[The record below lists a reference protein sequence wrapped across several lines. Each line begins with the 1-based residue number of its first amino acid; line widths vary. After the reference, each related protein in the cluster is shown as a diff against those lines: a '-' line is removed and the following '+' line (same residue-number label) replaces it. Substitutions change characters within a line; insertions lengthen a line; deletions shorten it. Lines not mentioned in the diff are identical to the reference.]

1 MEQPDTQMTRSS
13 ERHTFTN
20 NSDDESTT
28 YDSDSKDDFT
38 SFPTLPDP
46 EQEHSR
52 ILTKI
57 FTKTLRKVTTNASA
71 LVQNYSSAKPHSIDE
86 EEHEYTLE
94 DSPVRIPTL
103 AATHTLENVAGQGES
118 NGDHELTSQDA
129 SKVVNVANQD
139 SGETFS
145 KEASSLDATP
155 SQISAEG
162 SSVADSKS
170 TNIVP
175 NRKPVNYGKFGDIPK
190 VTSHDGSLLL
200 SNMSIPQLLRRSTG
214 GTVSSVVNVSAIAS
228 TDGLTLI
235 NQDPAESE
243 STKRHAEGKLLPK
256 DSKSSAKKT
265 LQSRISSIFNKLPN
279 DIELSDDSASDM
291 ETINNY
297 SISSSPKVKVLKLS
311 RSSSYGRA
319 RKNAHENIN
328 FLVNESPSVKRNNSA
343 RKNPSGSISSVF
355 LDNARTI
362 INNNITVPAVSSASS
377 IITSTKG
384 NKKRR
389 RRLPKPSDNPLKTG
403 GIPKKYWMN
412 DEFVSDCLNCFRPF
426 TAFRRKHHCR
436 FCGQIFCSD
445 CTVFV
450 PYRKSKDHERAKD
463 ASKLPSND
471 KLRVCKPC
479 YSDVIVYISESEETS
494 DGTDSELDISSDSR
508 LASYRDD
515 GDASSVKLNRHRS
528 SSVNS
533 YNDSILTSSV
543 QWQPKPIP
551 PKDNQ
556 KSLLNTKTSESNIK
570 TTNIQPPQLAIP
582 ATRKG
587 EAVEIPVSSSS
598 NNLANNH
605 FGFNNFTPTP
615 VHNHLANT
623 DGLLGGSWRKM
634 YSQAYSQPYSHSVGK
649 ELASN
654 GYHSVYNSMRSKR
667 NRKFTGFSD
676 IQKGDKFSSRLRKG
690 SISTNMDFSNEN
702 SDDNNYDYDD
712 EEDYLDGAESETED
726 EQVMS
731 LYTSLNHNDHTSA
744 LSSGLSP
751 RQTSS
756 NHGIAPSLHNVPT
769 LGEFPTMFSNER
781 IDSLSFNGNDSRMS
795 MFKNGQPGN
804 PQMDK
809 AKTVG
814 GGMKSMFSFL
824 DDKNHRLTLRSHERA
839 HASLLRMRSR
849 RRTKPFKPIRV
860 LNPYV
865 NLNQEG
871 FNNHS
876 ISMTNTHSS
885 ELARE
890 DSRPLNQPPESL
902 RVLSNSSTIRQE
914 KMLENSSNLTLDG
927 DDTNM
932 EDRTK
937 DYSFTLNDS
946 YDYTNATLEQRS
958 VVNLSNE
965 HDASINEEL
974 QVHGL
979 KEVYFNHINT
989 IMDQCLNDC
998 DIQKDRQRWKDTLFD
1013 VLKYIDFLKLTDTM
1027 DIRQYVK
1034 IKKILGGS
1042 IEETSVID
1050 GLFFTKNIDSKKMAS
1065 KIANPKIA
1073 LLMFP
1078 LEYLKQKEQFISLR
1092 IVHSQQ
1098 DVYINNLVSR
1108 VISLKPDIVVV
1119 GDSVCGL
1126 AEKLLEEANIT
1137 VISNTKPQVIE
1148 RISRYT
1154 KANIYQSINDLF
1166 FKKGSLGYCKSFEV
1180 KRYVHK
1186 NLIKTYLFFTG
1197 GDLESG
1203 FTISLR
1209 GGETSLLDSVKYTL
1223 ESVMSG
1229 KINSKYERKY
1239 FENHTLRYNSD
1250 PFDETTRNRIEVP
1263 EIVEYK
1269 GKNENDE
1276 QSDIIN
1282 SLQSVLDQLEV
1293 HNYSKLL
1300 SSRVLS
1306 VSPATSLR
1314 PPTFFSD
1321 VIKSY
1326 NDVAR
1331 YLEIHKKIRSIND
1344 HSQIDDETISQLLFK
1359 ITMDDLPNK
1368 TADYLKILEY
1378 ISENHLRSL
1387 IEEFHA
1393 RSRVWSN
1400 CMSLLTYQ
1408 LYPIFHK
1415 SINFLHSI
1423 VSMKFATPCSGPSIV
1438 VIDFYS
1444 DNDKPMGLYLDQIFQ
1459 NSLQLC
1465 TECGY
1470 PLVDHYQTYV
1480 HANGKVDLVIEKLNP
1495 NSVVADDVIHGS
1507 RMTWSCCKICNTT
1520 TPVTPMSEESYH
1532 MSIGKLFEL
1541 SFWGRDVR
1549 IKNSRCEHDF
1559 FKEHIRYFSLGDQV
1573 IRMEYSDID
1582 TYEIVV
1588 PKKQLGYV
1596 SEIDIELKLNTFKS
1610 IRNKSTQFFQSISN
1624 RLNRV
1629 KVDTFGNVEDGV
1641 KKIEELKLK
1650 LENQKSQIHESTSHI
1665 YSSTPPNVYLPL
1677 NSILREL
1684 QELGVN
1690 WDNDF
1695 NEFERNFLPSENDIT
1710 KITQFHLKKFLADKY
1725 NSEDEPRADD
1735 SDHSEKIEDLT
1746 HDINNS
1752 SDKND
1757 NSSYRKRKEGDNH
1770 ANSDLESTL
1779 NIEKTKEIGK
1789 LIPSSLYQAPSIS
1802 DKIHKMETLLQEEQ
1816 LDRTKL
1822 PEKSSKD
1829 PKREQ
1834 SSTVEALKSNTS
1846 LSNTDN
1852 KVIQLAKY
1860 FNQMNF
1866 DQISMEFKKQRER
1879 ELQKKLNKFK
1889 AIPIV
1894 ASKPI
1899 VEIYDNIEDVVDVND
1914 EFDQKDKRQL
1924 ALSDNNISNEGPSRH
1939 GHQVSIEFSDSKK
1952 KPYKPKEG
1960 YQPSSENVQE
1970 RDFRR
1975 NEIFRGQS
1983 KNNYSKQYD
1992 LDQLKTEAKDEHF
2005 PRSAI
2010 SPDEIH
2016 KNKDTEILSDL
2027 EKERRKDIE
2036 KKQIELPQPEKN
2048 SLLKSLTN
2056 FWADRSATLWDS
2068 LDYPLESNE
2077 HTFADSDV
2085 IVREDEPSSLVAFC
2099 LSSNDYKHKIS
2110 LMADNTGDDLTE
2122 PLDELNK
2129 KYSNF
2134 IKIEKKFKKNSDQAT
2149 DTNELEK
2156 IMTKN
2161 KSNHLKYHYMD
2172 GNTQLSCKIFYSEQ
2186 FEAFRKSCGN
2196 NESFI
2201 QSLSR
2206 CIKWNSSGGKS
2217 GSNFLKTLDNR
2228 YIVKE
2233 LSKSEL
2239 ESFVSIAPFYFKYI
2253 SQSIFHTLTSA
2264 MAKIFGFYQI
2274 QIKNSVSG
2282 KTFKMDFLIMENLF
2296 YSYNTTRIFDLKGSM
2311 RNRHVK
2317 QTGKENEVLL
2327 DENMV
2332 EYIYESPVFVNEYL
2346 KRLLRGSLF
2355 NDTSFLSAM
2364 DVMDYSLIIGID
2376 DCSKKLYIGIIDWL
2390 RTFTWD
2396 KKVENWVK
2404 GKNII
2409 GSSKKGKDP
2418 TIITPKQYRTRFR
2431 EAMER
2436 YILLV
2441 PDFWYE
2447 GR

>member
-1 MEQPDTQMTRSS
+1 MEQPSMQMTRSS
-13 ERHTFTN
+13 ERHTFIN
-20 NSDDESTT
+20 NSDDESAT
-28 YDSDSKDDFT
+28 YDGDDKYDFT

-71 LVQNYSSAKPHSIDE
+71 LVQNYSGSKPHSIDE
-86 EEHEYTLE
+86 EDHEYTLE

-103 AATHTLENVAGQGES
+103 AATHTLENGAGQEES
-118 NGDHELTSQDA
+118 NCNHESTSQDA
-129 SKVVNVANQD
+129 SKAANADSQD
-139 SGETFS
+139 SGETVS
-145 KEASSLDATP
+145 KEANYIDVTP
-155 SQISAEG
+155 SQISSEG
-162 SSVADSKS
+162 SSAADSKS
-170 TNIVP
+170 TSIAP
-175 NRKPVNYGKFGDIPK
+175 NRKPVSYGKFGDIPK
-190 VTSHDGSLLL
+190 VTSHEGSLLL
-200 SNMSIPQLLRRSTG
+200 SNMTIPQLLRRTTG

-235 NQDPAESE
+235 NQDPVESE

-297 SISSSPKVKVLKLS
+297 SISSSPRAKVLKSS
-311 RSSSYGRA
+311 RSSSYGRT
-319 RKNAHENIN
+319 KKYAHENMN
-328 FLVNESPSVKRNNSA
+328 LLTNESPSAKRNIWA
-343 RKNPSGSISSVF
+343 RKKPSGSISSVF

-362 INNNITVPAVSSASS
+362 INSNITVPAVSSASS

-463 ASKLPSND
+463 SSKLPSND

-479 YSDVIVYISESEETS
+479 YSDVIVYISESEESSEDTGS
-494 DGTDSELDISSDSR
+494 DLDMSSDSR
-508 LASYRDD
+508 LVSYRDD
-515 GDASSVKLNRHRS
+515 GDAASLKLNRYRS
-528 SSVNS
+528 SSFNS
-533 YNDSILTSSV
+533 YNDSILTSTV
-543 QWQPKPIP
+543 QLQPKPIP
-551 PKDNQ
+551 SKDNQ
-556 KSLLNTKTSESNIK
+556 KSSPSTKTSESNIK

-598 NNLANNH
+598 HNLANNH

-634 YSQAYSQPYSHSVGK
+634 YSQPYSHSVGK
-649 ELASN
+649 DFASS
-654 GYHSVYNSMRSKR
+654 GYHSVYNSMRNKR

-690 SISTNMDFSNEN
+690 SISTNREFSNEN
-702 SDDNNYDYDD
+702 SDDNNYNYDD
-712 EEDYLDGAESETED
+712 EEAFLDGAESETED

-731 LYTSLNHNDHTSA
+731 LYTSLNHSDHTSA

-756 NHGIAPSLHNVPT
+756 NHGISSSLHNVPT

-781 IDSLSFNGNDSRMS
+781 IESLSFSGDDSRMS
-795 MFKNGQPGN
+795 ILKNGQPGN
-804 PQMDK
+804 PHMDK
-809 AKTVG
+809 TKTMG

-849 RRTKPFKPIRV
+849 RRTKPLKPVRV

-876 ISMTNTHSS
+876 IQSTNLHSS
-885 ELARE
+885 ELVRQ
-890 DSRPLNQPPESL
+890 DLKPTNQPPESL
-902 RVLSNSSTIRQE
+902 RVLSNPSTLKQE
-914 KMLENSSNLTLDG
+914 KMLEYPSSLTLDG

-937 DYSFTLNDS
+937 DDSFTLNDS
-946 YDYTNATLEQRS
+946 YDYTNTALEQRS
-958 VVNLSNE
+958 EVNSANE
-965 HDASINEEL
+965 HFASVNEEL
-974 QVHGL
+974 HVHGL
-979 KEVYFNHINT
+979 NEVYFNHMNA

-998 DIQKDRQRWKDTLFD
+998 DIKKDRQRWKDTLFD
-1013 VLKYIDFLKLTDTM
+1013 VLKYIDYLKLTDTM

-1108 VISLKPDIVVV
+1108 VISLKPDIVLV

-1180 KRYVHK
+1180 KRYVHR

-1209 GGETSLLDSVKYTL
+1209 GGETNLLDSMKYTL

-1239 FENHTLRYNSD
+1239 FENHNLCYNSGSLNKN
-1250 PFDETTRNRIEVP
+1250 TRSRIEVP
-1263 EIVEYK
+1263 AIFEYK
-1269 GKNENDE
+1269 EKDDNDE
-1276 QSDIIN
+1276 QSDIQT
-1282 SLQSVLDQLEV
+1282 SLQSILDQLEV

-1306 VSPATSLR
+1306 VSPATTLR
-1314 PPTFFSD
+1314 PPTIFMD

-1326 NDVAR
+1326 NDVIR
-1331 YLEIHKKIRSIND
+1331 YLGIHKRIRSV
-1344 HSQIDDETISQLLFK
+1344 DDESQLDDEIISQFLLTIAK
-1359 ITMDDLPNK
+1359 DDLPNK
-1368 TADYLKILEY
+1368 TTDYLKILEY
-1378 ISENHLRSL
+1378 ISDNYLKSL
-1387 IEEFHA
+1387 IEEFHT

-1438 VIDFYS
+1438 VIDFFS
-1444 DNDKPMGLYLDQIFQ
+1444 DNDKSMGLYLDQIFQ

-1480 HANGKVDLVIEKLNP
+1480 HANGKVDLIIEKFNP
-1495 NSVVADDVIHGS
+1495 DSVAADNVLHGS
-1507 RMTWSCCKICNTT
+1507 RMTWSCCKKCNTT
-1520 TPVTPMSEESYH
+1520 TPVTPISQDSYH

-1596 SEIDIELKLNTFKS
+1596 SEIDIKLKLDTFKS

-1629 KVDTFGNVEDGV
+1629 KVDTFGNVEDGI

-1650 LENQKSQIHESTSHI
+1650 LENQKSQIYESTSHI

-1695 NEFERNFLPSENDIT
+1695 NEFEKNFLPSENDIT

-1725 NSEDEPRADD
+1725 NSEGETRADD
-1735 SDHSEKIEDLT
+1735 FDQPEKREGLT
-1746 HDINNS
+1746 RDANNS
-1752 SDKND
+1752 SDED
-1757 NSSYRKRKEGDNH
+1757 DSSSYRKRKDGDNR
-1770 ANSDLESTL
+1770 ANADLENTL

-1789 LIPSSLYQAPSIS
+1789 LIPSSLYQAPSVS
-1802 DKIHKMETLLQEEQ
+1802 DKIHKMETLLQEE
-1816 LDRTKL
+1816 LVDKTKL
-1822 PEKSSKD
+1822 PDNLSKD
-1829 PKREQ
+1829 SKREQ
-1834 SSTVEALKSNTS
+1834 NSQNSPIDASKNNTS
-1846 LSNTDN
+1846 LSNADN

-1879 ELQKKLNKFK
+1879 ELRKKVNKFK

-1914 EFDQKDKRQL
+1914 EIDQKDKRQT
-1924 ALSDNNISNEGPSRH
+1924 ALSESHISNDVPNLHELPS
-1939 GHQVSIEFSDSKK
+1939 SNELSDSKK
-1952 KPYKPKEG
+1952 KPQRQKEG
-1960 YQPSSENVQE
+1960 HKAGFDSVQE
-1970 RDFRR
+1970 RDLRR
-1975 NEIFRGQS
+1975 NETFKGQS
-1983 KNNYSKQYD
+1983 KNDYFKQHDQDQSKTD
-1992 LDQLKTEAKDEHF
+1992 AKDEHV
-2005 PRSAI
+2005 PRSTI
-2010 SPDEIH
+2010 SSDESY
-2016 KNKDTEILSDL
+2016 KNNDTENLSDV
-2027 EKERRKDIE
+2027 EKERRKDFE

-2110 LMADNTGDDLTE
+2110 LMADSNGDDLTE

-2134 IKIEKKFKKNSDQAT
+2134 IKIEKKFKKNFDQET
-2149 DTNELEK
+2149 DMNELEK
-2156 IMTKN
+2156 IMIKN

-2274 QIKNSVSG
+2274 QIKNNVSG

-2332 EYIYESPVFVNEYL
+2332 EYIYESPVFVNEHL

-2390 RTFTWD
+2390 RAFTWD

-2418 TIITPKQYRTRFR
+2418 TIVTPKQYRTRFR